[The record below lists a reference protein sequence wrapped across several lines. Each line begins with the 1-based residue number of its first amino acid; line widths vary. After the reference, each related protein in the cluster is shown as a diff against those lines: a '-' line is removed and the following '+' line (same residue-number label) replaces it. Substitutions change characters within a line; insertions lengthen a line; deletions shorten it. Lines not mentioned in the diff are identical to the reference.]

1 MTQHPF
7 APPSLATSGSPG
19 PSPAEL
25 LSQALDAIPAYVS
38 FVDSELRYRW
48 VNKHYEDWYGMPR
61 ERIIG
66 CALRD
71 LMDPEQFAVTEP
83 HARRALA
90 GETVHYE
97 VEVHTPAGSRFFE
110 VSYLPSPTAKG
121 FHVLSVDRTEERRTE
136 LAKEESEQRYSTVVS
151 HLPGAVYRTR
161 LGESWTTEY
170 VSDGI
175 EDLTGYPGTAFLGP
189 SPARKFADLILPEDR
204 SRVSAEIEAA
214 AKAGRAYSVEYRIRH
229 RDGSV
234 RWVHDSG
241 QPAGGADGAGTWV
254 EGVGVDITDHKRA
267 EQALRESEARFRALV
282 ESVPDLIFLLSED
295 GVFLDCHAARE
306 EQLVLP
312 REQFLGRKVTEV
324 FEHTLADRFRR
335 AIAESC
341 AGKRLVQIEYPLE
354 FGGEK
359 RQFECRI
366 VPCGARRLLGIVR
379 DVTDRA
385 RRDEALRRVAEGVSA
400 ATGAEFF
407 RSVVVHLA
415 GVLQADYV
423 LVGTVSAEQPG
434 RVRTLA
440 AVGHGEPMEAF
451 DYELR
456 GTPCEH
462 VVTQNLCA
470 FAAGVRERFPGD
482 RVLAG
487 MGAEAYVGTPL
498 LDSAGRPLGLIA
510 AVWTKRLEHTDFA
523 EALMRIFAARAAAEL
538 ERLRAEESLRLAARV
553 FDTAAEGIIVLDAQ
567 ERILSVNRAFCEISG
582 YSREEVIGESASILR
597 PGLQGESFFKDV
609 ARSLAESS
617 QWQGEMWNRRKDGTP
632 LPSWVSVSAVRDQAG
647 EVVNLVC
654 ILNDIS
660 SLKES
665 QQRLEQLANHD
676 SLTGLPNRNLLQDR
690 VTHGMDKAR
699 RNRERLALLY
709 LDLDNF
715 KIVNDTLGHDAG
727 DRLLVQV
734 AARLR
739 ECARDRDTVA
749 RLGGDE
755 FVVVLDEVA
764 DPQQVARMA
773 DRVAEH
779 FREPFT
785 IEGQQQVVSF
795 SLGIALY
802 PDDGNDLASLLRN
815 ADLALYRA
823 KEYGRSCYRFFTE
836 DMNVQAFERKFM
848 EAGLQRAL
856 ERAELAVHYQPV
868 VELASGRITAVE
880 ALLHWQ
886 HPDMG
891 LLQSS
896 RFLPAA
902 EKSGLIIP
910 VGTWSLNAAFRRA
923 AAWSKEG
930 LTGIRMVVNLS
941 ARQLQDPGI
950 VRVVREAL
958 AESGVLPD
966 RIELDLPESVVARD
980 PAETIATIELL
991 RKLGVRLCVD
1001 NFGVGPCS
1009 LALLRRLPIDGLK
1022 IDRSLVRDF
1031 PANPGNAAIVR
1042 GIISLARAYDLEVT
1056 AEGVET
1062 PAQREALLAAGCD
1075 FAQGYLYSTALADPQ
1090 MTRALSWGTLA
1101 PSFLARMFPGNV
1113 PSTVG
1118 SA

>member
-7 APPSLATSGSPG
+7 APRPPAAGSTSRTQF
-19 PSPAEL
+19 EL
-25 LSQALDAIPAYVS
+25 LSEALDALPAYVS

-48 VNKHYEDWYGMPR
+48 VNRHYEEWFRQPR
-61 ERIIG
+61 ERIVG
-66 CALRD
+66 RTLQE
-71 LMDPEQFAVTEP
+71 LMSPEQFTLTEP
-83 HARRALA
+83 YARRALA

-97 VEVHTPAGSRFFE
+97 VEVPAPGGSRIFE
-110 VSYLPSPTAKG
+110 VSYVPSEAGRG
-121 FHVLSVDRTEERRTE
+121 FHVLSVDRTEERQNE
-136 LAKEESEQRYSTVVS
+136 LAREESEQRYTTVVN
-151 HLPGAVYRTR
+151 HLPGAVYRAR
-161 LGESWTTEY
+161 LGETWTIDY

-175 EDLTGYPGTAFLGP
+175 AALTGYPATAFIGP
-189 SPARKFADLILPEDR
+189 SPAKRYEDLILPEDR
-204 SRVSAEIEAA
+204 YRVNAEVDAA
-214 AKAGRAYSVEYRIRH
+214 ATTGRAYAVEYRIRH

-241 QPAGGADGAGTWV
+241 QPAGGAEGGGPWV

-282 ESVPDLIFLLSED
+282 EGVPDLIFLLSEE

-312 REQFLGRKVTEV
+312 REQFLGRKVTDV
-324 FEHTLADRFRR
+324 FEPELADQFRR
-335 AIAESC
+335 GIAESC
-341 AGKRLVQIEYPLE
+341 AGKRLVQIEYPLQIW
-354 FGGEK
+354 GEQ

-385 RRDEALRRVAEGVSA
+385 RRDQALRQVAEGVSA

-415 GVLQADYV
+415 GVLKADYV
-423 LVGTVSAEQPG
+423 LVGTVVPDKED

-440 AVGHGEPMEAF
+440 VFGHGATMEPFE
-451 DYELR
+451 YELH
-456 GTPCEH
+456 GTPCER
-462 VVTQNLCA
+462 VVSQNLCA
-470 FAAGVRERFPGD
+470 FAAGVRDRFPED
-482 RVLAG
+482 RVLAQ
-487 MGAEAYVGTPL
+487 MGAEAYVGAPL
-498 LDSAGRPLGLIA
+498 LDSNGRALGLIA
-510 AVWTKRLEHTDFA
+510 AIWTKRLDHTEFA
-523 EALMRIFAARAAAEL
+523 EPLLRIFAARAAAEL
-538 ERLRAEESLRLAARV
+538 ERLRAEEGLRLAARV
-553 FDTAAEGIIVLDAQ
+553 FETAAEGIIVLDAQ

-582 YSREEVIGESASILR
+582 YAREEVLGQSASILR
-597 PGLQGESFFKDV
+597 PGLHGETFFKDI
-609 ARSLAESS
+609 ARPLAESG
-617 QWQGEMWNRRKDGTP
+617 QWQGEMWNRRKDGSP

-647 EVVNLVC
+647 QVVNLVC

-690 VTHGMDKAR
+690 VNHGMDKAR

-739 ECARDRDTVA
+739 QCARDRDTVA

-755 FVVVLDEVA
+755 FVVVLDEVS
-764 DPQQVARMA
+764 DPQQAARMA

-779 FREPFT
+779 FREPFV

-802 PDDGNDLASLLRN
+802 PDDGNDLPTLLRN

-823 KEYGRSCYRFFTE
+823 KEYGRSCYRFYTE

-856 ERAELAVHYQPV
+856 ERGELAVHYQPV

-902 EKSGLIIP
+902 EKSGLIVP

-923 AAWSKEG
+923 AAWGKEG
-930 LTGIRMVVNLS
+930 LGGIRVVVNLS
-941 ARQLQDPGI
+941 PRQLQDPGI
-950 VRVVREAL
+950 VRVVRDAL
-958 AESGVLPD
+958 AESGALPD
-966 RIELDLPESVVARD
+966 SIELDLPESVVARD

-991 RKLGVRLCVD
+991 RKMGVRLSID
-1001 NFGVGPCS
+1001 NFGVGTCS
-1009 LALLRRLPIDGLK
+1009 LALLRRLPIDGIK

-1031 PANPGNAAIVR
+1031 PANSGNAAIVR
-1042 GIISLARAYDLEVT
+1042 GIISLAKAYNLRVT

-1062 PAQREALLAAGCD
+1062 TTQREALLAAGCD
-1075 FAQGYLYSTALADPQ
+1075 FAQGYLYSAALADPQ

-1113 PSTVG
+1113 PTTVG
-1118 SA
+1118 NA